1 MDEVGG
7 KSPGWAREML
17 DISRLS
23 VDLPRLRAG
32 SATSYLTALAILAV
46 ATLIR
51 LEVSASLN
59 WLPYLTFFPAV
70 VIVTLVCGGIEALLS
85 AALSVVLAWVLFMP
99 PQLTFENIYRTG
111 MYIIGTGS
119 VIFVAGAV
127 RHTSQI
133 IRRLNTTLGQSEAKF
148 RGLLESAP
156 DAMVIV
162 DGAGRIVL
170 VNAATERL
178 FGYPRSQLLGKTADM
193 LMPSNMADNQGAAD
207 IVGVRRDGST
217 FPIEVSHSP
226 LQTED
231 GPMMSSAIR
240 DVTVRKQIEAEL
252 MRASRAKSDFLSG
265 MSHELRTPL
274 NAIVGFAE
282 LLQMKTPDNSLT
294 AKQQDYV
301 AHILEGG
308 NHLLVLVTQL
318 LDLAGIEA
326 GRLNLSIAAI
336 DVGIVLRYVQGLMAP
351 IAQKA
356 EVNFIVDVPSAISD
370 ARADELRLRQVLLNF
385 ISNAIKYNNAGGE
398 VRLTAET
405 LAGGG
410 IRFKVSDNGIGIP
423 ADRSEELFQPFS
435 RLGAEHSAVSGT
447 GIGLAF
453 SRKVVEAMGGTV
465 GFDSELGKGSTFWV
479 DLPAEPSPVV
489 ASAEPAPARDK
500 PFLTLSTDEA
510 FGTA

>member
-1 MDEVGG
+1 MDRVDG
-7 KSPGWAREML
+7 KSPGWAREMF
-17 DISRLS
+17 DISKLS
-23 VDLPRLRAG
+23 VDLPHLRSG
-32 SATSYLTALAILAV
+32 SATSYLTAAAIIAV

-51 LEVSASLN
+51 LEVSANLN

-70 VIVTLVCGGIEALLS
+70 VIITLVCGGREALLS
-85 AALSVVLAWVLFMP
+85 SALSVVLAWILFMP
-99 PQLTFENIYRTG
+99 PGVSFEDVYRSG
-111 MYIIGTGS
+111 MFIIGTSS

-133 IRRLNTTLGQSEAKF
+133 IGRLNTTLGQSEAKF

-162 DGAGRIVL
+162 DDDGRIVL

-193 LMPSNMADNQGAAD
+193 LMPPNVGDDRGGD
-207 IVGVRRDGST
+207 DRLGVRKDGSS
-217 FPIEVSHSP
+217 FPIEISHSP

-240 DVTVRKQIEAEL
+240 DITARKQIEDEL

-282 LLQMKTPDNSLT
+282 LLQMKTPDNGLT
-294 AKQQDYV
+294 VKQQDYV
-301 AHILEGG
+301 GHILEGG

-326 GRLNLSIAAI
+326 GRLNLSIAAV

-356 EVNFIVDVPSAISD
+356 EVSFVVDVPKDIPD
-370 ARADELRLRQVLLNF
+370 AKADELRLRQVLLNF

-398 VRLTAET
+398 VVLTAE
-405 LAGGG
+405 ASPEGG

-423 ADRSEELFQPFS
+423 PDRSEELFQPFN
-435 RLGAEHSAVSGT
+435 RLGAEHSKVSGT

-465 GFDSELGKGSTFWV
+465 GFTSEVGKGSTFWV
-479 DLPAEPSPVV
+479 DLPAEPSPLSV
-489 ASAEPAPARDK
+489 AVPQPACDK
-500 PFLTLSTDEA
+500 PFRPLGDEA
-510 FGTA
+510 FSAA

>member
-1 MDEVGG
+1 MF
-7 KSPGWAREML
+7 
-17 DISRLS
+17 DISKLS
-23 VDLPRLRAG
+23 VDLPHLRAG
-32 SATSYLTALAILAV
+32 STTSYLTALAIMAV
-46 ATLIR
+46 ATLVR
-51 LEVSASLN
+51 LEITSNLN

-70 VIVTLVCGGIEALLS
+70 VIITLVCGGIEALMAS
-85 AALSVVLAWVLFMP
+85 ALSVILAWILFLP
-99 PQLTFENIYRTG
+99 PELTFENIYRSG
-111 MYIIGTGS
+111 MFIVGAVS

-178 FGYPRSQLLGKTADM
+178 FGYPRSQLLGKTADLLMQTQEGEDM
-193 LMPSNMADNQGAAD
+193 L
-207 IVGVRRDGST
+207 GVRRDGSN

-240 DVTVRKQIEAEL
+240 DITARKQIETEL
-252 MRASRAKSDFLSG
+252 TRASRAKSDFLSG

-282 LLQMKTPDNSLT
+282 LLQMKTPDNGLT
-294 AKQQDYV
+294 VKQQDYV
-301 AHILEGG
+301 SHILEGG

-356 EVNFIVDVPSAISD
+356 EVNFIVDVPKHIPD

-398 VRLTAET
+398 VVLTAET
-405 LAGGG
+405 IADGV
-410 IRFKVSDNGIGIP
+410 RFKVSDNGNGIP
-423 ADRSEELFQPFS
+423 PDRSEELFQPFS
-435 RLGAEHSAVSGT
+435 RLGAEHSKVSGT

-465 GFDSELGKGSTFWV
+465 GFESEVGKGSTFWV
-479 DLPAEPSPVV
+479 DLPAEPSAAAAVEAAQP
-489 ASAEPAPARDK
+489 AAEK
-500 PFLTLSTDEA
+500 PFRSLSGDQA
-510 FGTA
+510 FSAA

>member
-1 MDEVGG
+1 MF
-7 KSPGWAREML
+7 
-17 DISRLS
+17 DISKLS
-23 VDLPRLRAG
+23 VDLPHLRAG
-32 SATSYLTALAILAV
+32 SATSYLTTLAIMAV
-46 ATLIR
+46 ATLVR
-51 LEVSASLN
+51 LEVTANLN

-70 VIVTLVCGGIEALLS
+70 VIITLVCGGVEALLAT
-85 AALSVVLAWVLFMP
+85 AASVVLAWILFMP
-99 PQLTFENIYRTG
+99 PELTFENVYRSG
-111 MYIIGTGS
+111 MFTIGAVS

-178 FGYPRSQLLGKTADM
+178 FGYPRSQLLGKTAELLMQTPESDEM
-193 LMPSNMADNQGAAD
+193 L
-207 IVGVRRDGST
+207 GVRRDGST

-240 DVTVRKQIEAEL
+240 DITARKQIETEL

-282 LLQMKTPDNSLT
+282 LLQMKTPNNGLT
-294 AKQQDYV
+294 VKQLDYV
-301 AHILEGG
+301 GHILEGG

-326 GRLNLSIAAI
+326 GRLNLSIAEI

-356 EVNFIVDVPSAISD
+356 EVNFIVDVPKQIPD

-398 VRLTAET
+398 VVLTAEA
-405 LAGGG
+405 LADGN

-423 ADRSEELFQPFS
+423 PDRTEELFQPFS
-435 RLGAEHSAVSGT
+435 RLGAEHSKVSGT

-453 SRKVVEAMGGTV
+453 SSKVVEAMGGTV
-465 GFDSELGKGSTFWV
+465 GFESEVGKGSTFWV
-479 DLPAEPSPVV
+479 DLPAEPVP
-489 ASAEPAPARDK
+489 ASLVGPEPACDK
-500 PFLTLSTDEA
+500 PFRPVPGGEA
-510 FGTA
+510 FSAA

>member
-1 MDEVGG
+1 MFKVG
-7 KSPGWAREML
+7 
-17 DISRLS
+17 RLT

-32 SATSYLTALAILAV
+32 SMASYMTALAITAAAAIVRAEIPPALA
-46 ATLIR
+46 
-51 LEVSASLN
+51 

-70 VIVTLVCGGIEALLS
+70 VVITLVCGGIEGLISAL
-85 AALSVVLAWVLFMP
+85 ASVILTWLFFMP
-99 PQLTFENIYRTG
+99 HTLSFENTYRTVTF
-111 MYIIGTGS
+111 IIGTGS
-119 VIFVAGAV
+119 VVFVAGAV
-127 RHTSQI
+127 RHTSAI
-133 IRRLNTTLGQSEAKF
+133 IRRLNLTLGQSEAKF

-162 DGAGRIVL
+162 DAVGRIVL

-178 FGYPRSQLLGKTADM
+178 FGYSRAQLLGKSSEM
-193 LMPSNMADNQGAAD
+193 LMPVATADD
-207 IVGVRRDGST
+207 VVGVRKDGSS

-231 GPMMSSAIR
+231 GPMVSSAIR
-240 DVTVRKQIEAEL
+240 DVTARKQIETEL

-282 LLQMKTPDNSLT
+282 LLEMKSADSLT
-294 AKQQDYV
+294 PKQHEYV
-301 AHILEGG
+301 GHILEGG

-326 GRLNLSIAAI
+326 GRLNLSIAPV
-336 DVGIVLRYVQGLMAP
+336 DVAIVLRYVQGLMAP

-356 EVNFIVDVPSAISD
+356 EVNFVVNIPAGIAD

-385 ISNAIKYNNAGGE
+385 LSNAIKYNNSGGE
-398 VRLTAET
+398 VVLGAQASAE
-405 LAGGG
+405 GGV
-410 IRFKVSDNGIGIP
+410 RFTVSDNGVGIP
-423 ADRSEELFQPFS
+423 SDRTDELFQPFN
-435 RLGAEHSAVSGT
+435 RLGAEHSKVSGT

-465 GFDSELGKGSTFWV
+465 GFTSEVGKGSIFWV
-479 DLPAEPSPVV
+479 DLPGEPMAATVV
-489 ASAEPAPARDK
+489 GPAAEPARADRFLSLPGGSAFSPA
-500 PFLTLSTDEA
+500 
-510 FGTA
+510 

>member
-1 MDEVGG
+1 
-7 KSPGWAREML
+7 
-17 DISRLS
+17 
-23 VDLPRLRAG
+23 
-32 SATSYLTALAILAV
+32 
-46 ATLIR
+46 
-51 LEVSASLN
+51 
-59 WLPYLTFFPAV
+59 
-70 VIVTLVCGGIEALLS
+70 
-85 AALSVVLAWVLFMP
+85 
-99 PQLTFENIYRTG
+99 
-111 MYIIGTGS
+111 
-119 VIFVAGAV
+119 
-127 RHTSQI
+127 
-133 IRRLNTTLGQSEAKF
+133 
-148 RGLLESAP
+148 
-156 DAMVIV
+156 MVIV

-193 LMPSNMADNQGAAD
+193 LMPSNKIADQGGSD
-207 IVGVRRDGST
+207 MVGVRRDGST

-240 DVTVRKQIEAEL
+240 DVTVRKQIETEL

-282 LLQMKTPDNSLT
+282 LLQMETPENSLT
-294 AKQQDYV
+294 PKQQDYV

-326 GRLNLSIAAI
+326 GRLNLSITAI
-336 DVGIVLRYVQGLMAP
+336 DVGIMLRYVQGLMAP

-356 EVNFIVDVPSAISD
+356 EVNFVVEVPGTVPDV
-370 ARADELRLRQVLLNF
+370 RADELRLRQVLLNF
-385 ISNAIKYNNAGGE
+385 ISNAIKYNSAGGE
-398 VRLTAET
+398 VRLTAKV
-405 LAGGG
+405 LGAGS
-410 IRFKVSDNGIGIP
+410 IRFMVSDNGIGIP

-435 RLGAEHSAVSGT
+435 RLGAEHSSVSGT

-465 GFDSELGKGSTFWV
+465 GFDSEFGKGSTFWV
-479 DLPAEPSPVV
+479 DLPAEPSTAV
-489 ASAEPAPARDK
+489 ASAGISAREK
-500 PFLTLSTDEA
+500 PFLTLSSDEA
-510 FGTA
+510 FGAA

>member
-1 MDEVGG
+1 MSRVDG
-7 KSPGWAREML
+7 KSPGWSREMF
-17 DISRLS
+17 DISKLS
-23 VDLPRLRAG
+23 VDLPHLRSG
-32 SATSYLTALAILAV
+32 SATSYLTAVAIIAL
-46 ATLIR
+46 ATLVR
-51 LEVSASLN
+51 LEISPTLN
-59 WLPYLTFFPAV
+59 WLPYLTLFPGV
-70 VIVTLVCGGIEALLS
+70 VIITLVCGGREALLS
-85 AALSVVLAWVLFMP
+85 SALSVVLAWFLFMP
-99 PQLTFENIYRTG
+99 PELTFENVYRSG
-111 MYIIGTGS
+111 MFIVGTSS

-127 RHTSQI
+127 RHTGQI

-162 DGAGRIVL
+162 GDDGRIVL

-178 FGYPRSQLLGKTADM
+178 FGYQRSQLLGKTADI
-193 LMPSNMADNQGAAD
+193 LMRVAEGDDMM
-207 IVGVRRDGST
+207 GVRKDGST

-240 DVTVRKQIEAEL
+240 DVTGRKQIEAEL

-282 LLQMKTPDNSLT
+282 LLQMKTQDNTLT

-301 AHILEGG
+301 GHILEGG
-308 NHLLVLVTQL
+308 SHLLVLVTQL

-326 GRLNLSIAAI
+326 GRLNLSIAEV

-351 IAQKA
+351 IAQKG
-356 EVNFIVDVPSAISD
+356 EVNFTVQVPKNLPE

-398 VRLTAET
+398 VVLTAET
-405 LAGGG
+405 SSEGA
-410 IRFKVSDNGIGIP
+410 IRIKVSDNGIGIP
-423 ADRSEELFQPFS
+423 PDRTDELFQPFN
-435 RLGAEHSAVSGT
+435 RLGAEHSTVSGT

-465 GFDSELGKGSTFWV
+465 GFSSEIGKGSTFWV
-479 DLPAEPSPVV
+479 DLPAEPAPTPMVALEMVCETPLLSP
-489 ASAEPAPARDK
+489 SG
-500 PFLTLSTDEA
+500 DEA
-510 FGTA
+510 FSAA

>member
-1 MDEVGG
+1 MFDF
-7 KSPGWAREML
+7 
-17 DISRLS
+17 SRLS

-32 SATSYLTALAILAV
+32 SMKSYLVALAIMAV
-46 ATLIR
+46 AALTRAEISPAL
-51 LEVSASLN
+51 V

-70 VIVTLVCGGIEALLS
+70 VVITLLCGGIEGLI
-85 AALSVVLAWVLFMP
+85 AAVASVILTWLFFMP
-99 PQLTFENIYRTG
+99 HELSFENAYRTG
-111 MYIIGTGS
+111 MFIIGTGS
-119 VIFVAGAV
+119 VVFVAGAV
-127 RHTSQI
+127 RHTSAI
-133 IRRLNTTLGQSEAKF
+133 IRRLNLTLGQSEAKF

-162 DGAGRIVL
+162 DAAGRIVL

-178 FGYPRSQLLGKTADM
+178 FGYSRSHLLGKTADM
-193 LMPSNMADNQGAAD
+193 LMPVGADED
-207 IVGVRRDGST
+207 MVGVRKDGSS

-231 GPMMSSAIR
+231 GPMVSSAIR
-240 DVTVRKQIEAEL
+240 DVTARKQIETEL

-282 LLQMKTPDNSLT
+282 LLQMKSADSLT
-294 AKQQDYV
+294 PKQHDYV
-301 AHILEGG
+301 GHILEGG

-326 GRLNLSIAAI
+326 GRLNLSIAPI
-336 DVGIVLRYVQGLMAP
+336 DVAIVLRYVQGLMSP

-356 EVNFIVDVPSAISD
+356 EVNFVVNIPAGIAD

-385 ISNAIKYNNAGGE
+385 LSNAIKYNNAGGE
-398 VRLTAET
+398 VVLSAQASPE
-405 LAGGG
+405 GGV
-410 IRFKVSDNGIGIP
+410 RFTVTDNGVGIP
-423 ADRSEELFQPFS
+423 PDRTDELFQPFN
-435 RLGAEHSAVSGT
+435 RLGAEHSKVSGT

-465 GFDSELGKGSTFWV
+465 GFTSELGKGSNFWV
-479 DLPAEPSPVV
+479 DLPAELVAAPVAV
-489 ASAEPAPARDK
+489 AVAGPARADS
-500 PFLTLSTDEA
+500 FLSLSGDEA
-510 FGTA
+510 FSPA

>member
-1 MDEVGG
+1 MDRVGG
-7 KSPGWAREML
+7 KSPGSAREIF

-23 VDLPRLRAG
+23 VALPHMRAG
-32 SATSYLTALAILAV
+32 STASYVIALIIMAA

-51 LEVSASLN
+51 LEIPSTFI
-59 WLPYLTFFPAV
+59 WLPFLTYFPAV
-70 VIVTLVCGGIEALLS
+70 VIITLICGGVEAFV
-85 AALSVVLAWVLFMP
+85 ASVASVILAWLLFMP
-99 PQLTFENIYRTG
+99 FELTFENIYRTV
-111 MYIIGTGS
+111 MFMIGT
-119 VIFVAGAV
+119 VAVMFVAGSV
-127 RHTSQI
+127 RHTSQV
-133 IRRLNTTLGQSEAKF
+133 IRQLNTTLGQSEAKF

-162 DGAGRIVL
+162 DAAGRTVL

-178 FGYPRSQLLGKTADM
+178 FGYPRAQLLGKTADM
-193 LMPSNMADNQGAAD
+193 LMQGREGD
-207 IVGVRRDGST
+207 DLVGVRKDGST

-231 GPMMSSAIR
+231 GQMMSSAIR
-240 DVTVRKQIEAEL
+240 DITARKQIETEL

-282 LLQMKTPDNSLT
+282 LLQMNTPGNSLT
-294 AKQQDYV
+294 AKQHDYV
-301 AHILEGG
+301 SHILEGG

-326 GRLNLSIAAI
+326 GRLNLSIAPV
-336 DVGIVLRYVQGLMAP
+336 DVGIVLRYAQGLMAP

-356 EVNFIVDVPSAISD
+356 EVNFIVAAPKDIAD

-398 VRLTAET
+398 VVVTAER
-405 LAGGG
+405 LAEGS

-423 ADRSEELFQPFS
+423 PDRTEELFQPFS
-435 RLGAEHSAVSGT
+435 RLGAEHSKVSGT

-465 GFDSELGKGSTFWV
+465 GFTSEVGKGSTFWV
-479 DLPAEPSPVV
+479 DLPAEPL
-489 ASAEPAPARDK
+489 PAPATAAQPGREN
-500 PFLTLSTDEA
+500 PFMSLSGDEA
-510 FGTA
+510 FSAA

>member
-1 MDEVGG
+1 MFDLG
-7 KSPGWAREML
+7 
-17 DISRLS
+17 RLT

-32 SATSYLTALAILAV
+32 SRASYLTALAIMAAAAAARAEISPAL
-46 ATLIR
+46 T
-51 LEVSASLN
+51 

-70 VIVTLVCGGIEALLS
+70 VVITLVCGGIEGLISAL
-85 AALSVVLAWVLFMP
+85 ASVVVTWLFFMP
-99 PQLTFENIYRTG
+99 HTLEFENIYRTA
-111 MYIIGTGS
+111 MFIIGTGS
-119 VIFVAGAV
+119 VVFVAGAV
-127 RHTSQI
+127 RHTSAI
-133 IRRLNTTLGQSEAKF
+133 IRRLNLTLGQSEAKF

-162 DGAGRIVL
+162 DAAGRIVL

-178 FGYPRSQLLGKTADM
+178 FGYSRAQLLGKPSEM
-193 LMPSNMADNQGAAD
+193 LMPVAIAED
-207 IVGVRRDGST
+207 IVGVRKDGSS

-231 GPMMSSAIR
+231 GPMVSSAIR
-240 DVTVRKQIEAEL
+240 DVTARKQIETEL

-282 LLQMKTPDNSLT
+282 LLQMKSGDSLT
-294 AKQQDYV
+294 PKQHEYV
-301 AHILEGG
+301 GHILEGG

-326 GRLNLSIAAI
+326 GRLNLSIAPV
-336 DVGIVLRYVQGLMAP
+336 DVAIVLRYVQGLMAP

-356 EVNFIVDVPSAISD
+356 EVNFVVKIPAGIVD

-385 ISNAIKYNNAGGE
+385 LSNAIKYNNSGGE
-398 VRLTAET
+398 VVLGAQALAE
-405 LAGGG
+405 GGV
-410 IRFKVSDNGIGIP
+410 RFTVSDNGVGIP
-423 ADRSEELFQPFS
+423 SDRTEELFQPFN
-435 RLGAEHSAVSGT
+435 RLGAEHSKVSGT

-465 GFDSELGKGSTFWV
+465 GFSSEFGKGSVFWV
-479 DLPAEPSPVV
+479 DLPSEPMAAV
-489 ASAEPAPARDK
+489 AEPAVEPARADR
-500 PFLTLSTDEA
+500 FLSLPGDGALSPA
-510 FGTA
+510 

>member
-1 MDEVGG
+1 VF
-7 KSPGWAREML
+7 
-17 DISRLS
+17 DISKLS
-23 VDLPRLRAG
+23 VDLPHLRAG
-32 SATSYLTALAILAV
+32 STTSYLIAFAIMAV
-46 ATLIR
+46 ATLVR
-51 LEVSASLN
+51 LEVTSNLN

-70 VIVTLVCGGIEALLS
+70 VIITLVCGGIEALLAS
-85 AALSVVLAWVLFMP
+85 AASVVLAWILFLP
-99 PQLTFENIYRTG
+99 PNLTFENVYRSG
-111 MYIIGTGS
+111 MFIIGAVS

-162 DGAGRIVL
+162 DGSGRIVL

-178 FGYPRSQLLGKTADM
+178 FGYPRAQLMGNTADLLMQTPQVDGQGGEDM
-193 LMPSNMADNQGAAD
+193 LG
-207 IVGVRRDGST
+207 IRRDGSS

-240 DVTVRKQIEAEL
+240 DITARKQIETEL

-274 NAIVGFAE
+274 NAIIGFAE

-294 AKQQDYV
+294 VKQQDYV
-301 AHILEGG
+301 SHILEGG

-326 GRLNLSIAAI
+326 GRLNLSIAAV

-356 EVNFIVDVPSAISD
+356 EVNFIVDVPQHIPD

-398 VRLTAET
+398 VVLTAEMV
-405 LAGGG
+405 ADGN

-423 ADRSEELFQPFS
+423 PDRSEELFQPFS
-435 RLGAEHSAVSGT
+435 RLGAEHSKVSGT

-453 SRKVVEAMGGTV
+453 SRKVVEAMSGTV
-465 GFDSELGKGSTFWV
+465 GFKSEVGKGSTFWV
-479 DLPAEPSPVV
+479 DLPAEPAP
-489 ASAEPAPARDK
+489 ASAVEPVQSSAEK
-500 PFLTLSTDEA
+500 PFLSLSGDEA
-510 FGTA
+510 FNAA